1 MFSPL
6 PPSPLPPRRFPA
18 APRAVLFD
26 LDGTLIDSLPDL
38 TDAVNRMLAAWRR
51 PPLPAPAVMR
61 MVGDGAITLVERAF
75 AATGGAVAASW
86 DELLAAF
93 LADYEP
99 RAAETTRPWPGVA
112 YALARLRGAGL
123 KLAICTNKPA
133 GATREVLDKLDLAE
147 GFDLV
152 VSADDA
158 PALKPD
164 PAHVRVCLDR
174 LGVGAEQ
181 AVMVGDSENDFA
193 AAHAAGVATVAVS
206 FGYAR
211 APLASLE
218 PDRVIDHF
226 HALPAVLGIDPVPP
240 ELAGL
245 ATAFATEMERDR
257 QHLATLCAAAADAG
271 AALAE
276 QLHATRGKCA
286 MFGQAALAEA
296 LHQLECDRDRAGT
309 ARFAATLDAL
319 LAGAAEHPALTL
331 TKS

>member
-1 MFSPL
+1 
-6 PPSPLPPRRFPA
+6 
-18 APRAVLFD
+18 AVLFD

-38 TDAVNRMLAAWRR
+38 TDAVNRMLTAWHR
-51 PPLPAPAVMR
+51 PALPAPAVMR
-61 MVGDGAITLVERAF
+61 MVGDGAISLVERAF

-99 RAAETTRPWPGVA
+99 RAAETTRPWPGVG

-123 KLAICTNKPA
+123 TLAICTNKPA
-133 GATREVLDKLDLAE
+133 GATREVLDKLDLAAW
-147 GFDLV
+147 FDLV
-152 VSADDA
+152 VSSDDA

-174 LGVGAEQ
+174 LGVGAGQ

-211 APLASLE
+211 APLASLG

-245 ATAFATEMERDR
+245 AEAFAAEMERDR
-257 QHLATLCAAAADAG
+257 QILAALCAAPGDDAG

-286 MFGQAALAEA
+286 MFGQTALAEA
-296 LHQLECDRDRAGT
+296 LYRLEQARPSA
-309 ARFAATLDAL
+309 APERFAAALDEI
-319 LAGAAEHPALTL
+319 LAGAAVHPAGTL

>member
-1 MFSPL
+1 MSPL
-6 PPSPLPPRRFPA
+6 PSPRHFPA

-38 TDAVNRMLAAWRR
+38 TDAVNRMLAAWHR

-86 DELLAAF
+86 DDLLAAF

-99 RAAETTRPWPGVA
+99 RAAETTRPWPGVT

-123 KLAICTNKPA
+123 PLAICTNKPA
-133 GATREVLDKLDLAE
+133 GATREVLDKLNLA
-147 GFDLV
+147 GWFDLV
-152 VSADDA
+152 VSSDDA

-174 LGVGAEQ
+174 LGVGAEA

-245 ATAFATEMERDR
+245 APAFATEMARDR
-257 QHLATLCAAAADAG
+257 QHLAALCAAAGEDAG

-296 LHQLECDRDRAGT
+296 LHRLEQERGQAGRE
-309 ARFAATLDAL
+309 RFAATLDAL
-319 LAGAAEHPALTL
+319 LAGAAVHPALTL